1 MKDAHFVAVPFDANL
16 IAAIRGTHKVDH
28 WPHPVLLNGTT
39 GAVIERNAWG
49 KTDVDSFN
57 NYLAALWYLKSV
69 EDSMQKIINL

>member
-1 MKDAHFVAVPFDANL
+1 MVSGDRDLAGFAKTMKDAHFVAVPFDTNL

-28 WPHPVLLNGTT
+28 WPHPVLLNGSN

-57 NYLAALWYLKSV
+57 SYLA
-69 EDSMQKIINL
+69 NL